1 MFCGWSGEKWK
12 DHFEKG
18 NYKCTKCGSIL
29 FTSEAKYQHNSPWPA
44 FQEAAGVKRLYQD
57 GGNAWKVGCKECEQP
72 LGHEFVGDG
81 PGDAA
86 DGESSATPSTSRV
99 WGRRSRRSNDGL
111 AAARLPSA

>member
-12 DHFEKG
+12 DHFEKGGSRPAPPPVPYLSLLRARSAGAAG

-81 PGDAA
+81 PGDA
-86 DGESSATPSTSRV
+86 SR
-99 WGRRSRRSNDGL
+99 W
-111 AAARLPSA
+111 